1 MWNLTKLGLIATIVA
16 GLVGFVQVVEN
27 NTWDGELSAQEVR
40 INERQDDTNAR
51 MLTELLRQT
60 RLLTRT
66 LEVKFQVLQV
76 TLRENELARYRD
88 MLQQVPKDQQDWILS
103 YIDFL
108 EDDLSKQRAQLLKL
122 IDAPLEESEGGQL
135 K

>member
-88 MLQQVPKDQQDWILS
+88 MLQQVPPDQQDWILS